1 MIKLIDEIDIQI
13 LKELNWN
20 CRIQVKK
27 LAQIVHLTAP
37 AVSARIAN
45 MEDQGII
52 KKYTLELDL
61 EKVGL
66 HRPVFIQVALEDPN
80 RKMYL
85 KVIRKYRNA
94 IRQNYKT
101 TGDMNYLIEGAFHNN
116 NELNDFVTDLEKIAT
131 YRVYDVLGEE
141 F

>member
-1 MIKLIDEIDIQI
+1 MTELIDETDTQI

-20 CRIQVKK
+20 CRIQVKQ
-27 LAQIVHLTAP
+27 LAKIVHLTAP

-52 KKYTLELDL
+52 KKYTIELDL

-80 RKMYL
+80 RKNYL
-85 KVIRKYRNA
+85 KVIHKYRNA

-101 TGDMNYLIEGAFHNN
+101 TGDMNYLVEGAFHNN
-116 NELNDFVTDLEKIAT
+116 DELNNFITDLEKIAT